1 MASKNKDMEAMGYVE
16 WMPGHWAKPEDVP
29 EAKRQFDESV
39 AADRAR
45 REANAAAGK
54 GPQTAADG
62 LLDMADKAM
71 EDGANA
77 AREDLAARA
86 PPDTFGVTLNELAR
100 ARTQL
105 QMAATNGRAG
115 SVLGIGSEN
124 YTGSNLRG
132 NQRIGIRN
140 DFSDRYM
147 RRDLS
152 RNPNTNVQRTSAFN
166 LPFLNMSRGL
176 R

>member
-62 LLDMADKAM
+62 LLDMADKDM
-71 EDGANA
+71 DDGAYA
-77 AREDLAARA
+77 AREELAAKA

-115 SVLGIGSEN
+115 SVLGIGTTN
-124 YTGSNLRG
+124 LNGAGSRS
-132 NQRIGIRN
+132 NQRIRIGH
-140 DFSDRYM
+140 DRPDVM
-147 RRDLS
+147 RRQLGNNNLN
-152 RNPNTNVQRTSAFN
+152 RQVNRSAFN

>member
-29 EAKRQFDESV
+29 EAKRQFDASV
-39 AADRAR
+39 AADKAR
-45 REANAAAGK
+45 RDANREAGK

-62 LLDMADKAM
+62 LLDMADEAM

-77 AREDLAARA
+77 AREELAAKA
-86 PPDTFGVTLNELAR
+86 PPDTFGVTLKELAR

-105 QMAATNGRAG
+105 QMAATNGQAG
-115 SVLGIGSEN
+115 SAAGIGTSYLGTRDN
-124 YTGSNLRG
+124 R
-132 NQRIGIRN
+132 RIGIRYI
-140 DFSDRYM
+140 RH
-147 RRDLS
+147 DLN
-152 RNPNTNVQRTSAFN
+152 RKPNTNMQLTSAFN